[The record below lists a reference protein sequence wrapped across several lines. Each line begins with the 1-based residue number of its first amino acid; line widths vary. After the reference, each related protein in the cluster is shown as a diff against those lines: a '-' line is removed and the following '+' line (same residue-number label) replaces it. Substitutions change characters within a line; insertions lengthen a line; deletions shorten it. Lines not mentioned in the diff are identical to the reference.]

1 MKQYLHSSYK
11 SKNLHVF
18 REGIQKFWLTLTPN
32 VCKHYVNHLHSV
44 VILKVVEV
52 EGNPSGY

>member
-11 SKNLHVF
+11 SKK
-18 REGIQKFWLTLTPN
+18 EGIQKFWLTLTPDL
-32 VCKHYVNHLHSV
+32 CKHYINHLHTV